1 MCLSTPPPGA
11 GGMKWWGIRGAGIR
25 NYTSTWK
32 VSSLEGLGK
41 ARRYRAIGGR
51 VATGER
57 RPRPLQAPSPANHRR
72 SGPDAPPGAT
82 HRPQRWPAGRST
94 AARAPAGAAAATKSS
109 LGQPRSRRAEKRNTE
124 SERGRRNAAGRLV
137 LALVGLIRPVLQCSL
152 KGQMADER
160 TELQSF
166 HSAAE
171 ISFISLPCGCGC
183 SFAQDRVP
191 RPPKVKACLWGE
203 AGRQEESPAVISLV
217 VSRYQKNIQVWEKT
231 YPGCRGVG
239 SGDSRGAE
247 DQHKFPTAGK
257 GETGRGAAAPGGP
270 RRIACAPA
278 GQDSF

>member
-1 MCLSTPPPGA
+1 
-11 GGMKWWGIRGAGIR
+11 
-25 NYTSTWK
+25 
-32 VSSLEGLGK
+32 
-41 ARRYRAIGGR
+41 
-51 VATGER
+51 
-57 RPRPLQAPSPANHRR
+57 
-72 SGPDAPPGAT
+72 
-82 HRPQRWPAGRST
+82 
-94 AARAPAGAAAATKSS
+94 
-109 LGQPRSRRAEKRNTE
+109 
-124 SERGRRNAAGRLV
+124 
-137 LALVGLIRPVLQCSL
+137 
-152 KGQMADER
+152 MADER

-257 GETGRGAAAPGGP
+257 GETGRAAAAPGGP

-278 GQDSF
+278 GQDSFYKFRFGASLTPISSKANPLPQLDRKRCWPPWTNPRPSRLRGTILRGSGRSRREG